1 MKDKERTEA
10 LRREVE
16 LLRELREELDL
27 KRTLARAEAR
37 AEWQELEDRFLIAQ
51 EELSRLGHDS
61 KDDGLVLDRASREL
75 EEVRG
80 GYERLRRR

>member
-1 MKDKERTEA
+1 MKHKEQTDT

-37 AEWQELEDRFLIAQ
+37 ADWEDLEGRFQLAQ
-51 EELSRLGHDS
+51 EEIARLGHGAREDA
-61 KDDGLVLDRASREL
+61 LVLDRASHEL
-75 EEVRG
+75 QEIRR
-80 GYERLRRR
+80 GYERLRQR